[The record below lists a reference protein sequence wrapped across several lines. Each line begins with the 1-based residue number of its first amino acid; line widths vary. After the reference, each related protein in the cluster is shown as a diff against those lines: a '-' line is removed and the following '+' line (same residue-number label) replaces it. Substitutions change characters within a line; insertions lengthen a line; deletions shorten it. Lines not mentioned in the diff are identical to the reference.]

1 MKQRHH
7 TGSSLHRRVRQRGYS
22 LVELAIVLG
31 VVGLV
36 SGGIWVLASR
46 LQEMGR
52 VRLTQQQ
59 MIVLHKNIR
68 GYYQTRACVQAGDQT
83 AILRTATVQVFPRE
97 MISGAAVVDQWGGG
111 VSVFGGLGPVAC
123 YSFTVQFDALS
134 PAVCAELVPQLTA
147 PGEISR
153 GLQSA
158 SINGV
163 VLTNLPPNPTDIVGT
178 AAGQCNQNATA
189 TVALTYQLRSAE

>member
-7 TGSSLHRRVRQRGYS
+7 TGTSLHRRVHQRGYS

-36 SGGIWVLASR
+36 SGGIWALASR

-52 VRLTQQQ
+52 MRLTQQQ
-59 MIVLHKNIR
+59 LIVLNKNIR
-68 GYYQTRACVQAGDQT
+68 GYYQTRSCVPAGDQT
-83 AILRTATVQVFPRE
+83 NTLRTATVPIFPRE
-97 MISGAAVVDQWGGG
+97 MISGATVVDQWNGG
-111 VSVFGGLGPVAC
+111 VSVLGGLGPVAC
-123 YSFTVQFDALS
+123 YSFTVRFNAM
-134 PAVCAELVPQLTA
+134 PAAVCTELVPQLTA

-158 SINGV
+158 SINSV
-163 VLTNLPPNPTDIVGT
+163 ALTNLPPNPTAIAGA
-178 AAGQCNQNATA
+178 AAGQCNENATA
-189 TVALTYQLRSAE
+189 TVALTYQLRSGE